1 MTALR
6 RHTLRFIT
14 GGVVIGAIGAV
25 GWGLSRVS
33 DVQTVV
39 AVSAVGI
46 LLGLITYAVGVLVCD
61 ALGWVEL

>member
-1 MTALR
+1 MTEIR
-6 RHTLRFIT
+6 RHGLRLIT
-14 GGVVIGAIGAV
+14 GGAVIGGVGAV